1 MDTIKHLE
9 TLLKTDVLVQV
20 AEDIDELN
28 QQLQKKPTQALKEEL
43 AYMEQVKQYFDE
55 VLEDIRLGNLK
66 TKDAQ
71 DILESLEEMKTENEE
86 EI

>member
-43 AYMEQVKQYFDE
+43 AYMKQVKQYFDE

>member
-43 AYMEQVKQYFDE
+43 AYMNQVKQYFDE

>member
-43 AYMEQVKQYFDE
+43 AYMKQVKQYFDE

-71 DILESLEEMKTENEE
+71 DILESLEEMKTENED

>member
-43 AYMEQVKQYFDE
+43 AYMKQVKQYFDE

-71 DILESLEEMKTENEE
+71 DILESLEEMKTENEDD
-86 EI
+86 I

>member
-28 QQLQKKPTQALKEEL
+28 QQLQKKPTKALKEEL
-43 AYMEQVKQYFDE
+43 VYMEQVKQYFDE

-71 DILESLEEMKTENEE
+71 DILESLEEMKTENED